1 MDYAQSLGT
10 SPDFAIG
17 PIRLEGR
24 ALLAPMSGVSD
35 LAMRR
40 IARRFGAA
48 LVFSEMVAAET
59 FLGGDAE
66 ASMRAEG
73 EGLAPHAVQLVG
85 REAQA
90 LAETARRVVD
100 AGAVLIDINMGCPS
114 RRVSGALAGAAL
126 MRDLD
131 HAERL
136 VSTVVEA
143 VSVPVTVKM
152 RLGWDATSLNAPEL
166 ARRAERAGAPMATI
180 HGRTRAQFYDGRADW
195 AAARAVVSAVAIPV
209 VVNGDC
215 ATLDDARAMLALS
228 GAAGVMIGRA
238 AVGAPRLVGAISR
251 GLDGDGPLRAPRREE
266 RREAAL
272 EHLDWLIGKLGP
284 RAGLRH
290 ARKHLAAY
298 ADQAGADETLRRE
311 LVTTDDASERGGC
324 SPAPSTAIGQGGR
337 HDRASGSAAA

>member
-1 MDYAQSLGT
+1 MSDAQYLGV
-10 SPDFAIG
+10 SPEITIG
-17 PIRLEGR
+17 PIRLDGR

-35 LAMRR
+35 LALRR

-59 FLGGDAE
+59 FLQGDAE
-66 ASMRAEG
+66 TSMRAEG
-73 EGLAPHAVQLVG
+73 YGLAPHAVQLVG
-85 REAQA
+85 REAKA

-100 AGAVLIDINMGCPS
+100 AGAVLVDINMGCPS

-131 HAERL
+131 QAERL
-136 VSTVVEA
+136 IAAVVEA
-143 VSVPVTVKM
+143 APVPVSVKM
-152 RLGWDATSLNAPEL
+152 RLGWDETSLNAPEL
-166 ARRAERAGAPMATI
+166 ARRAERTGVRMLTV
-180 HGRTRAQFYDGRADW
+180 HGRTRCQFYNGRADW
-195 AAARAVVSAVAIPV
+195 VAVRAVVSSVAIPV

-215 ATLDDARAMLALS
+215 ASAEDARAMLALS

-238 AVGAPRLVGAISR
+238 AVGAPWRVGALSR
-251 GLDGDGPLRAPRREE
+251 ALDDGGAEREPSLEE

-272 EHLDWLIGKLGP
+272 EHLDWLVGKLGA

-298 ADQAGADETLRRE
+298 AGQAGADETLRRE
-311 LVTTDDASERGGC
+311 LVTTEDALEARRLL
-324 SPAPSTAIGQGGR
+324 ARAF
-337 HDRASGSAAA
+337 DRDWTRRAA

>member
-1 MDYAQSLGT
+1 MKCAHSLGA
-10 SPDFAIG
+10 SPIIAIG

-59 FLGGDAE
+59 YLAGDAE

-73 EGLAPHAVQLVG
+73 DGLAPHAVQLVG
-85 REAQA
+85 REARA
-90 LAETARRVVD
+90 LAETARRVVG
-100 AGAVLIDINMGCPS
+100 AGAALIDINMGCPA

-131 HAERL
+131 DAERL
-136 VSTVVEA
+136 IAALVEA
-143 VSVPVTVKM
+143 VRVPVTVKM
-152 RLGWDATSLNAPEL
+152 RLGWDEASLNAPEL
-166 ARRAERAGAPMATI
+166 ARRAEQAGARMATV
-180 HGRTRAQFYDGRADW
+180 HGRTRAQFYNGRADW
-195 AAARAVVSAVAIPV
+195 AAARAVVEAVRIPV
-209 VVNGDC
+209 IVNGDC
-215 ATLDDARAMLALS
+215 ATLEDARAMLALS

-238 AVGAPRLVGAISR
+238 ALGAPWLVGGVSR
-251 GLDGDGPLRAPRREE
+251 ALDAGGPLPAPRREE

-272 EHLDWLIGKLGP
+272 EHLDWLVGKLGA
-284 RAGLRH
+284 RSGLRH

-311 LVTTDDASERGGC
+311 LVTSEDLLKARALLARAFD
-324 SPAPSTAIGQGGR
+324 P
-337 HDRASGSAAA
+337 DRARLAA